1 MRSSIRWIAVVGA
14 VIGMTGLAMAQP
26 PGGGRGQGRGGM
38 MGGARGASPQML
50 LNNEDV
56 QKELKFTDKQ
66 KEDAKAFAPAAGG
79 RGRGQGGGGGGGNGQ
94 GGGRQRGQGQGQGGQ
109 QSEQA
114 QAAEKF
120 VKESLSADQQK
131 RFKQIR
137 WQVMGLAAYGEED
150 VQTALKFTDDQKS
163 KIKTLLDDYNK
174 DVRELM
180 PQRGN
185 GGGGGGGGGGNVDF
199 QEIQQKREALTKT
212 YTEKV
217 QGALTDDQKKAWK
230 DLIGA
235 EFKLQR
241 RAPADR

>member
-1 MRSSIRWIAVVGA
+1 
-14 VIGMTGLAMAQP
+14 
-26 PGGGRGQGRGGM
+26 
-38 MGGARGASPQML
+38 

-66 KEDAKAFAPAAGG
+66 KEDAKAFAPAMGG
-79 RGRGQGGGGGGGNGQ
+79 GRGQGGGGGGGG
-94 GGGRQRGQGQGQGGQ
+94 GGGRQRGQGQGGQ
-109 QSEQA
+109 PSEQA

-131 RFKQIR
+131 RYTQIR
-137 WQVMGLAAYGEED
+137 LQVMGLAAYGEED

-180 PQRGN
+180 PQRSA

-199 QEIQQKREALTKT
+199 QEIQKKREALTKT

-217 QGALTDDQKKAWK
+217 QGTLTDDQKKAWQ

>member
-14 VIGMTGLAMAQP
+14 VIGMSGLAMAQP
-26 PGGGRGQGRGGM
+26 PGGGRGSQRGGG
-38 MGGARGASPQML
+38 MGGGRANAQFL

-66 KEDAKAFAPAAGG
+66 KEDAKAFAPATGG
-79 RGRGQGGGGGGGNGQ
+79 RGRGGQGGGGGNGQ

-109 QSEQA
+109 PSEQA

-131 RFKQIR
+131 RYKQIR
-137 WQVMGLAAYGEED
+137 LQVMGLPAFNEED

-163 KIKTLLDDYNK
+163 KIKTLLDDYTK
-174 DVRELM
+174 DVRELT
-180 PQRGN
+180 PPRGN
-185 GGGGGGGGGGNVDF
+185 GGGGGGGGGNVDRT
-199 QEIQQKREALTKT
+199 EIQQKREALTKT

-217 QGALTDDQKKAWK
+217 QSTLTDDQKKAWK
-230 DLIGA
+230 ELIGA
-235 EFKLQR
+235 EFKLQTQR
-241 RAPADR
+241 PPADR